1 MLREVKGLVQR
12 TKLLLIFF
20 RFEEERRSRRRRRM
34 EGKGEGWKG
43 SFARDF
49 ERRKLV

>member
-1 MLREVKGLVQR
+1 MLLGVKGLVQR

-20 RFEEERRSRRRRRM
+20 RFEAGRSSRRRRR
-34 EGKGEGWKG
+34 EGKEEGWKG